1 MLEYPGPDTIRILVT
16 SDNHVGY
23 NENDPI
29 AGDDAWKTFA
39 EIMSVAR
46 EQNVDMVL
54 QGGDL
59 FHANK
64 PSKKALYHVM
74 KCLRLNCM
82 GDKPCE
88 LELLSDPSMVF
99 KYDEFTDVNY
109 EDPNMNVSIPVFGIS
124 GNHDDASG
132 DELLSP
138 MDILQISGLVNHFGK
153 VMESD
158 NIEITPLLFQKGNTK
173 LALYGLASV
182 RDERLFRTFKE
193 GKVKFN
199 VPAVRDGE
207 WFSIMCLHQNHT
219 GHTNTAFLPEQ
230 FLPDF
235 LDLVVWGHEHE
246 CIPHLVHNPSK
257 GFDVLQPGSSVAT
270 SLCDA
275 ESKEKQVFILE
286 IETGKQP
293 NLKGIP
299 LKTARRFIMRDV
311 SLKVIPGLKPHDRE
325 SITKFLLREVQGMI
339 NEARGEDTSNE
350 VERLEEIIPS
360 SELPFIRLR
369 VDYSAK
375 DEQGLDYQVENARR
389 FSNRFVG
396 KVANTNNVIQL
407 YKRKKPAAK
416 KALNHTDIDTL
427 NENRDGDVGVQVMV
441 QNLLKSMNLSLLP
454 ELGLNEAI
462 GRFVEKDEKTA
473 LKDYIDKEIENEVKL
488 LIANQQLGNVD
499 DIHDIKRLVKD
510 VRSLNTVETNTRD
523 YGQHENAAASYTN
536 RALADTRGHTKDK
549 TPPTDTPSSTVRSKR
564 VTANRGPKSRN
575 TNNTTAL
582 SVEVIESDDDENYRG
597 NDEEPQESIRDQGR
611 REVDTMDPPE
621 TDENCIN
628 KATSTRKRQTQVR
641 KKGARTPKTDLLNNL
656 LASKRSGQH

>member
-1 MLEYPGPDTIRILVT
+1 MLEYPGPNTIRILVT

-29 AGDDAWKTFA
+29 VGDDAWKTFA
-39 EIMSVAR
+39 EIMSLAR
-46 EQNVDMVL
+46 EKNVDMVL

-132 DELLSP
+132 NELLSP

-173 LALYGLASV
+173 LALYGMASV

-193 GKVKFN
+193 GRVKFN

-235 LDLVVWGHEHE
+235 LNLVVWGHEHE

-270 SLCDA
+270 SLCEA

-286 IETGKQP
+286 IENGKQP
-293 NLKGIP
+293 NLEGIP
-299 LKTARRFIMRDV
+299 LSTARRFIMRDV
-311 SLKVIPGLKPHDRE
+311 SLKEVPGLKPHDRD
-325 SITKFLLREVQGMI
+325 SVTKFLQREVQDMI
-339 NEARGEDTSNE
+339 IEGRGGNIDTGA
-350 VERLEEIIPS
+350 ERSEEIIPS
-360 SELPFIRLR
+360 SELPLIRLR

-407 YKRKKPAAK
+407 YKRKKQSTRKVQNFLDMDSLDA
-416 KALNHTDIDTL
+416 
-427 NENRDGDVGVQVMV
+427 NRGDDVGVQVMV

-462 GRFVEKDEKTA
+462 SRFVEKDEKTA
-473 LKDYIDKEIENEVKL
+473 LKDYIDKEIDNEVKL
-488 LIANQQLGNVD
+488 LIANHQLGNVD

-510 VRSLNTVETNTRD
+510 VRSANTVNPNSLDLRE
-523 YGQHENAAASYTN
+523 QENAAALYANQS
-536 RALADTRGHTKDK
+536 LAATGDHFSEK
-549 TPPTDTPSSTVRSKR
+549 TGEIDSSNSTSRRR
-564 VTANRGPKSRN
+564 VTASGRRGNRN
-575 TNNTTAL
+575 IDNTTAL
-582 SVEVIESDDDENYRG
+582 SVEVIDSDSEENYSET
-597 NDEEPQESIRDQGR
+597 NEEAPEPIRNRQR
-611 REVDTMDPPE
+611 RDVDTMDFSEFNGSHVNTAPK
-621 TDENCIN
+621 TG
-628 KATSTRKRQTQVR
+628 TRKTKTRQ
-641 KKGARTPKTDLLNNL
+641 KEAKTPKTDLLNNL
-656 LASKRSGQH
+656 LASKRGG